1 MTGEREPFHSQA
13 QKEIRTNEKIDTR
26 PSSQKIYEQLKDE
39 IFGCIIRPD
48 EVLVI
53 DDLARR
59 FSVSRTPVREALLS
73 LCKEGLLDA
82 RHRVGFLVT
91 PVDAR
96 EIIETYS
103 LRILLERESAR
114 LAASRIDEDA
124 LRRLEEM
131 TRRPIFQHNREFHS
145 LIAASSGWGVLADT
159 LESLIDKSA
168 RTRALLYRVQTRYT
182 EAVLKSKHRHIEIYE
197 ALRDR
202 QEEEASLAMVRHL
215 EDARERVLKALSI
228 DLDLKKN
235 E

>member
-1 MTGEREPFHSQA
+1 M
-13 QKEIRTNEKIDTR
+13 TNERGSFAPQSTRDTGGSERLDTR
-26 PSSQKIYEQLKDE
+26 SASQKIYEQLKDE
-39 IFGCIIRPD
+39 IFDCTIRPD
-48 EVLVI
+48 EVLII
-53 DDLARR
+53 DELARR

-96 EIIETYS
+96 EIIETYN
-103 LRILLERESAR
+103 LRILLEQESAR

-124 LRRLEEM
+124 LRLLEAM

-159 LESLIDKSA
+159 LESLMDKSA

-182 EAVLKSKHRHIEIYE
+182 EDVLKSRHRHIEIYE
-197 ALRDR
+197 ALNARDADS
-202 QEEEASLAMVRHL
+202 ASLAMICHL
-215 EDARERVLKALSI
+215 EEARDRVLKALSMS
-228 DLDLKKN
+228 
-235 E
+235 

>member
-1 MTGEREPFHSQA
+1 MTEERDLIQAPKGKEANDRLDNRSASQ
-13 QKEIRTNEKIDTR
+13 R
-26 PSSQKIYEQLKDE
+26 IYERLKDE
-39 IFGCIIRPD
+39 IFDCTIRPD

-159 LESLIDKSA
+159 LESLMDKSA

-182 EAVLKSKHRHIEIYE
+182 EDVLRSRHRHVEIYE
-197 ALRDR
+197 ALKAR
-202 QEEEASLAMVRHL
+202 QAEEAALAMVQHL
-215 EDARERVLKALSI
+215 EEARERVLKALSM
-228 DLDLKKN
+228 D
-235 E
+235 